1 MNVWFPKLVSVI
13 HYKVRGVPLW
23 VIGSCGLVGILIDI
37 DHPISYWITG
47 QASRAAHIP
56 LAVVSGI
63 CLCVVSACIGGL
75 YCRLVLRGKKGT
87 IIKFVKAQVISWS
100 IIIGISILVY
110 WLLNMP
116 IIIDSNKF

>member
-1 MNVWFPKLVSVI
+1 MNVWLPKLVSVL
-13 HYKVRGVPLW
+13 HSKVRGVPLW
-23 VIGSCGLVGILIDI
+23 VIGSCGLAGILIDI

-47 QASRAAHIP
+47 KATRADHIP
-56 LAVVSGI
+56 VAVISCI
-63 CLCVVSACIGGL
+63 SLCVVSACIGGL

-87 IIKFVKAQVISWS
+87 ITKFVKAQVISWS

-110 WLLNMP
+110 LLLNMP